1 MINIIPQI
9 AMEMGAK
16 FYKFVEGGGLGGICD
31 NCDGGM
37 KMLCETF
44 LEMSRACLEDMD
56 RKMSEDKVYKK
67 ENGLKIHQKGIE
79 RTVMLSIGELKYK
92 RTAYRIEGQPG
103 LVYPIDRYVAVDK
116 KEKVS
121 KELSAKAV
129 QSASELSYSKS
140 AEYACMGQVSKQTV
154 KNKVDE
160 IGELALES
168 SHSKK
173 AVKHLDIYADEDH
186 CSVRGKK
193 GYSKKHTGIVPIV
206 VVAEGKKTVNK
217 QNRLINPK
225 YFQGYG
231 MKTDEFWQGIG
242 AFLREEYDLEQE
254 PEIVLHSDGGNW
266 IKGIDN
272 EISGVIHVMDEFHIN
287 EHIKKLC
294 AGEIGKRYSGLINEA
309 IRHGN
314 VDTAI
319 ELCDVMLDDTP
330 NFEKTESAI
339 KARRKKIQEE
349 KTYLIRNKESIKE
362 RKTGEYT
369 GSCTESMVSHI
380 TAQRLS
386 RNPMGWSRHGL
397 AKMSMIV
404 TYTQN
409 GQKIT
414 AESIGKDKQLAGG
427 KNYRNPPAENVQMYI
442 DYFNRQAEK
451 IGNFDWSIFEKENTT
466 NGRVCFETSLLKSI
480 RNSGFAF

>member
-173 AVKHLDIYADEDH
+173 AVKHLVSMRMKIIAA
-186 CSVRGKK
+186 CAGKK
-193 GYSKKHTGIVPIV
+193 D
-206 VVAEGKKTVNK
+206 TVRN
-217 QNRLINPK
+217 
-225 YFQGYG
+225 
-231 MKTDEFWQGIG
+231 
-242 AFLREEYDLEQE
+242 
-254 PEIVLHSDGGNW
+254 
-266 IKGIDN
+266 
-272 EISGVIHVMDEFHIN
+272 
-287 EHIKKLC
+287 
-294 AGEIGKRYSGLINEA
+294 
-309 IRHGN
+309 
-314 VDTAI
+314 
-319 ELCDVMLDDTP
+319 
-330 NFEKTESAI
+330 
-339 KARRKKIQEE
+339 IQE
-349 KTYLIRNKESIKE
+349 SF
-362 RKTGEYT
+362 
-369 GSCTESMVSHI
+369 
-380 TAQRLS
+380 RLS
-386 RNPMGWSRHGL
+386 LWR
-397 AKMSMIV
+397 K
-404 TYTQN
+404 
-409 GQKIT
+409 
-414 AESIGKDKQLAGG
+414 
-427 KNYRNPPAENVQMYI
+427 
-442 DYFNRQAEK
+442 EK
-451 IGNFDWSIFEKENTT
+451 
-466 NGRVCFETSLLKSI
+466 R
-480 RNSGFAF
+480 R